1 MRSFSSLLNFG
12 KAHGTWSCRVKW
24 YKKKT
29 IFCLVLRS
37 NGSQF
42 TPASEQRQ
50 LIWWQRFVKYEIFFN
65 FKRHLQER
73 MRTQYLFL
81 RGQSIGDSC
90 VKMEQF
96 LRWFGSSSWLS
107 VVAPTQTELDWIE
120 FDFLSSRIDEI
131 AFDLLTLIRSP
142 LIFSWIYFY
151 IYSIIHF

>member
-1 MRSFSSLLNFG
+1 
-12 KAHGTWSCRVKW
+12 
-24 YKKKT
+24 
-29 IFCLVLRS
+29 
-37 NGSQF
+37 
-42 TPASEQRQ
+42 
-50 LIWWQRFVKYEIFFN
+50 
-65 FKRHLQER
+65 

-107 VVAPTQTELDWIE
+107 VVAPAQTELDWIE

-142 LIFSWIYFY
+142 LIYYLLYHSL
-151 IYSIIHF
+151 